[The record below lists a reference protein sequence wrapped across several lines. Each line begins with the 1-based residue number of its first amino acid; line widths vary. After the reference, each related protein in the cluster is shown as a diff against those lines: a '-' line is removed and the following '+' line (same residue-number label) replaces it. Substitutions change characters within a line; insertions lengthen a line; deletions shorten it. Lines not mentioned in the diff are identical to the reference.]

1 KFRRNPRRA
10 LLFRLAL
17 ALGTTAAELE
27 HRLSARELAEWAAY
41 EAVFGPIGPQR
52 LDALA
57 ALISYYVVSAL
68 GTGKGGRKPRLQ
80 DFLPR
85 WGEYREEV
93 RDGEHQEPPDQARRP
108 SR

>member
-1 KFRRNPRRA
+1 M
-10 LLFRLAL
+10 
-17 ALGTTAAELE
+17 TVAELE
-27 HRLSARELAEWAAY
+27 RRLSARELAEWAAF

-52 LDALA
+52 DDALA

-68 GTGKGGRKPRLQ
+68 STGKGRRPRVS